1 MSTPESAPAA
11 DGAPASEPGTASR
24 HVRLRVDIVLEID
37 DPAALTAAAERRIDA
52 DEFMPAE
59 ERAHARTAVQGDPSE
74 ALSYLVEPFDLV
86 RELPGVELVQ
96 AAWSSEE
103 AEYDPDAMEWDL
115 DGEDDDEE
123 DDDDD
128 ENGVNGDRV

>member
-1 MSTPESAPAA
+1 MSTPENQT
-11 DGAPASEPGTASR
+11 GAETTTR

-37 DPAALTAAAERRIDA
+37 GADALTAAAQERIDS

-59 ERAHARTAVQGDPSE
+59 ERAHARAAVQGDPSE

-86 RELPGVELVQ
+86 RDLPGVELVQ

-103 AEYDPDAMEWDL
+103 VEYDPDAMEWDL
-115 DGEDDDEE
+115 DEEDGAEEHDEDDT
-123 DDDDD
+123 
-128 ENGVNGDRV
+128 RP

>member
-1 MSTPESAPAA
+1 MSTPETT
-11 DGAPASEPGTASR
+11 DTTR

-37 DPAALTAAAERRIDA
+37 GPAGLTAAAEERIDS

-59 ERAHARTAVQGDPSE
+59 ERAHARAAVQEDPSE

-86 RELPGVELVQ
+86 RDLPGVELVQ

-103 AEYDPDAMEWDL
+103 IEYDPDAMEWEL
-115 DGEDDDEE
+115 DEEDGAEE
-123 DDDDD
+123 DDD
-128 ENGVNGDRV
+128 RP